1 MRTTATPSSTPA
13 APPPGGQATP
23 TVDTV
28 PAKRCSACHATKPLG
43 QFDIDRHRSGGRSS
57 QCKTCRQRRQASGG
71 YDLCR
76 KRALAMLARLYPGQ
90 YRRCLEVA
98 RRQLAP
104 GSAPRPVWTRA
115 HAKALRELARRHRAD
130 RNGRT
135 PWRLK
140 AAFRAEYVQLLAG
153 YAGARPASPALNQRI
168 ARHAR
173 RQLQLAHPVEFHLLY
188 AAERARVGN
197 PIDRLVPPAPPRIA
211 ARQVGPALPASDGQQ
226 L

>member
-1 MRTTATPSSTPA
+1 MRTTAMPSLTPP
-13 APPPGGQATP
+13 APPPGDQATP

-28 PAKRCSACHATKPLG
+28 PAKRCSACHANKPLG

-57 QCKTCRQRRQASGG
+57 QRKTCRQRRQASGG

-76 KRALAMLARLYPGQ
+76 KWALAMLARLYPDQ

-104 GSAPRPVWTRA
+104 GSAPRPVWNRA

-130 RNGRT
+130 RNGWT
-135 PWRLK
+135 LWRLK
-140 AAFRAEYVQLLAG
+140 AAFREEYVELMAG
-153 YAGARPASPALNQRI
+153 YVGARSASPALNQRI

-188 AAERARVGN
+188 AGERARVGN
-197 PIDRLVPPAPPRIA
+197 PVDRLVPLSASRVA
-211 ARQVGPALPASDGQQ
+211 ARQVGSVLPASDGQQ
-226 L
+226 P